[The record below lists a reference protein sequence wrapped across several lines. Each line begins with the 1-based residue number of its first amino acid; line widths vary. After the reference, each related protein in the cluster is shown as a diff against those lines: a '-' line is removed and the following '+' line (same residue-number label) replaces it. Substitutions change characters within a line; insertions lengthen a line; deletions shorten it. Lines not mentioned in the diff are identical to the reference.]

1 VAGKIRRQSP
11 AKTKTK
17 ATELFEGAAMSARTF
32 RLLIVLNGR
41 FYECHRTAAVN
52 RRLASASSGVAQ
64 IKAHVFAAERIHGDD
79 TTNTS

>member
-41 FYECHRTAAVN
+41 FYELLVPRADVRTVQDWLELN
-52 RRLASASSGVAQ
+52 SASVL
-64 IKAHVFAAERIHGDD
+64 VL
-79 TTNTS
+79 